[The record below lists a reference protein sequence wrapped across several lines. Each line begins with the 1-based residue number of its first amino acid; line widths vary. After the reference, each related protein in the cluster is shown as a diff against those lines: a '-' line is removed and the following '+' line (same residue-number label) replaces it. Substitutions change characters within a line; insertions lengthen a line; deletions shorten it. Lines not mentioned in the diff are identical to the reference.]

1 LPALLIEQF
10 LFQQA
15 KKMKKIAITITLFIS
30 AFTAGAQTATTAAA
44 SQQVNMNLT
53 DAIAITFVNSGTTT
67 GSAVT
72 MSFKTVKNYS
82 SGISSA
88 TQQFKVQ
95 SNKNFIISVNT
106 NAANFSYT
114 GTEMPAPV
122 MPVNILSM
130 KVTANATGGSLV
142 SPFNNFGSLAS
153 TSQDVINN
161 GSYGGNQTF
170 SVKYKAMPGFSYPAG
185 TYTTTVVFTA
195 TQP

>member
-1 LPALLIEQF
+1 
-10 LFQQA
+10 
-15 KKMKKIAITITLFIS
+15 MKKIIAIIITLFIS
-30 AFTAGAQTATTAAA
+30 AYTAGAQTATSVAA

-53 DAIAITFVNSGTTT
+53 DAIAITFVNSGTAT
-67 GSAVT
+67 GNAVT
-72 MSFKTVKNYS
+72 MSFKTVRNYS

-106 NAANFSYT
+106 NAANFSYI

-122 MPVNILSM
+122 MPVNTLTM
-130 KVTANATGGSLV
+130 KVTANATGGSIV
-142 SPFNNFGSLAS
+142 SPFNNFGSMS
-153 TSQDVINN
+153 SSSQDVINN

-170 SVKYKAMPGFSYPAG
+170 SVKYKATPGFSYPAG

>member
-1 LPALLIEQF
+1 
-10 LFQQA
+10 
-15 KKMKKIAITITLFIS
+15 MKKIIAIAITLFIS
-30 AFTAGAQTATTAAA
+30 VFTAGAQTAATATA
-44 SQQVNMNLT
+44 SQQVNMSLT
-53 DAIAITFVNSGTTT
+53 DAIAITFVKSGTTT
-67 GSAVT
+67 GNAVT
-72 MSFKTVKNYS
+72 MNFKTVKNYS

-122 MPVNILSM
+122 MPVNILTM
-130 KVTANATGGSLV
+130 KVTANATRGSIV
-142 SPFNNFGSLAS
+142 SPFNSFGSLSS
-153 TSQDVINN
+153 TSQNVINN

-170 SVKYKAMPGFSYPAG
+170 SVKYKATPGFSYPSG